1 MEKNEYFLRF
11 QQMCINILAK
21 SGNCEESQ
29 AFFRNATTV
38 PELVSAWKRY
48 WDGLL
53 HEVPEL
59 VIDAF
64 RKNYDI
70 YRKDINSAGV
80 YYNEVPPIS
89 APPSIIL
96 IGDNDVWKSKFLPC
110 FEIEGRH
117 RVYVLG
123 NMEVWAMDSCNLTVN
138 SDGATVRLFDACR
151 ANVEKGKV
159 IAWNRSIVSGKG
171 YIICHDSA
179 TVKIFGGTVE
189 DHGHL
194 SIDAYNDAIVKTSV
208 NKRIT
213 LHDNAKIEFI

>member
-1 MEKNEYFLRF
+1 MEKSEYFLRF

-21 SGNCEESQ
+21 SGNCAESQ

-70 YRKDINSAGV
+70 YRADINRAWV
-80 YYNEVPPIS
+80 YYNEAPPMS
-89 APPSIIL
+89 APNSVVL
-96 IGDNDVWKSKFLPC
+96 VGNDETDSKLGPQVL
-110 FEIEGRH
+110 EIDGRH

-123 NMEVWAMDSCNLTVN
+123 NMEVWAMDSCNLTIN
-138 SDGATVRLFDACR
+138 SDSAMVRLFDACR

-194 SIDAYNDAIVKTSV
+194 SIDAYNDAVVKTSID
-208 NKRIT
+208 KRIT
-213 LHDNAKIEFI
+213 LHDNAKLELF

>member
-11 QQMCINILAK
+11 QQMCIDILAK
-21 SGNCEESQ
+21 SGNCKESQ
-29 AFFRNATTV
+29 SFFRNATTV

-70 YRKDINSAGV
+70 YRKDINRAGV

-96 IGDNDVWKSKFLPC
+96 IGDNDIWKSKFLPC
-110 FEIEGRH
+110 LEIEGRH

-138 SDGATVRLFDACR
+138 SDSAMVRLFDACR

-194 SIDAYNDAIVKTSV
+194 SIDAYNDAVVKTSID
-208 NKRIT
+208 KRIT
-213 LHDNAKIEFI
+213 LHDNARLELF

>member
-11 QQMCINILAK
+11 QQMCIDILAK
-21 SGNCEESQ
+21 SGNCAESQ
-29 AFFRNATTV
+29 SFFRNATTV
-38 PELVSAWKRY
+38 PEIVSAWKRY

-64 RKNYDI
+64 RKNYGI
-70 YRKDINSAGV
+70 YREDINRAGV

-96 IGDNDVWKSKFLPC
+96 VGDKDAAFSEDTSCL
-110 FEIEGRH
+110 EIDGRH

-123 NMEVWAMDSCNLTVN
+123 NREVLAMDSCNLTVN
-138 SDGATVRLFDACR
+138 ADGATVRLFDACR

-159 IAWNRSIVSGKG
+159 IAWNRTVVSGNG
-171 YIICHDSA
+171 HIVCHDSS

-194 SIDAYNDAIVKTSV
+194 SIDAYNDAVVKTSID
-208 NKRIT
+208 KRIT
-213 LHDNAKIEFI
+213 LHDKAHIDIV